1 MIMDKKSEK
10 NENKGKVE
18 SIIKNNKAE
27 NNSKKYVY
35 FFGEGDTKDKQL
47 LGGKGANLGDMT
59 KIGLPVPPGFT
70 ISTEACAHFYQNNN
84 QYPKELMSQI
94 NENLVKLEKAMGMK
108 FGSVENPLLVSVRS
122 GAAVSMPGMMDTIL
136 NLGLNDETIKGV
148 IKATQN
154 ERFALDSYRRFI
166 HMFADVVM
174 GVEHK
179 SFEEA
184 IERKKQTKG
193 VKIDTEL
200 TVNDLRELISEY
212 KEIVRKSKG
221 KSFPDNVNEQLKMA
235 IDAVFGSWNSAR
247 AIKYR
252 EINEIKGLL
261 GTAVNVQSMV
271 FGNMGQ
277 DSGTGVAFTRNPAT
291 GENKFYGEYL
301 INAQGED
308 VVAGIRTPEPV
319 ARLEKEMPLIYK
331 QLMGIREKLEKHY
344 RDMQDI
350 EFTVQKGKLFMLQ
363 TRNGKRTG
371 AAAVKTAVDMVKEK
385 LITEDEALL
394 RVEANQLNQ
403 LLHKRIDPI
412 AKTKTQ
418 AVTRG
423 LPASPGAAVGKI
435 VFSAEDAKLQSV
447 EDDDPLILVRLE
459 TSPEDIEGM
468 HIAQGVLTAR
478 VGMTS
483 HAAVVARGMGKCCVA
498 GCSDLIID
506 EHKKTL
512 KIKDSVLKEGDY
524 LTLDGTTGEVFIGQL
539 AVIDPELTGEFAIL
553 MEWANKKKKLK
564 VRTNADTPHDAEIAK
579 KFGAEGIGLC
589 RTEHMFFEGDRI
601 NAMREMILADDEVGR
616 RKALDKLLP
625 YQRQDFEG
633 IFKVMNNLPVIIR
646 FLDPPLHEFL
656 PKEDNEIKFLAK
668 LLKISEEKIRTK
680 IDSLHEFNP
689 MLGFRGCRLG
699 VVYPEISEMQARAV
713 FEAVLNVKKQGI
725 NPIPEIEIPNIITI
739 REFKLIKEIIQ
750 KVAKETGVEGKIP
763 YKIGT
768 MIEFP
773 RAALIADELAKE
785 AEFMSFG
792 TNDLTQTTLGFSRDD
807 AGKFIPC
814 YVEKGVFEKDP
825 FQTIDQEGVGRIM
838 KIAITKAR
846 GVKSNIDIGICGE
859 HGGDPASV
867 KFCHKIG
874 LSNVSCSPYRVPIAI
889 LAAAQAVIESRIS
902 AEKNYAVNKN
912 NNFNKANLSNKNNLP
927 IKSIKINLKP
937 QMKNAISIQDEI
949 RKIVKEELRNIS
961 NRKR

>member
-1 MIMDKKSEK
+1 MEEK
-10 NENKGKVE
+10 NPGNE
-18 SIIKNNKAE
+18 
-27 NNSKKYVY
+27 KKYVY
-35 FFGEGDTKDKQL
+35 FFGEGDTKNKQL
-47 LGGKGANLGDMT
+47 LGGKGAYLGEMS
-59 KIGLPVPPGFT
+59 KIGLPVPSGFT
-70 ISTEACAHFYQNNN
+70 LTTETCAYFYDNNK
-84 QYPKELMSQI
+84 QYPKELINQI
-94 NENLVKLEKAMGMK
+94 EENITKLEKATGMG
-108 FGSVENPLLVSVRS
+108 FGNTENPLLVSVRS
-122 GAAVSMPGMMDTIL
+122 GAADSMPGMMDTVL

-148 IKATQN
+148 IKATEN

-174 GVEHK
+174 NVEHRL
-179 SFEEA
+179 FEEA
-184 IERKKQTKG
+184 IERKKQTRG
-193 VKIDTEL
+193 IKIDTEL
-200 TVNDLRELISEY
+200 NIQDLKELINDY
-212 KEIVRKSKG
+212 KEIIKKAKG
-221 KSFPDNVNEQLKMA
+221 KSFPNDVREQLKMA

-252 EINEIKGLL
+252 EINEIKGLF
-261 GTAVNVQSMV
+261 GTAVNIQAMV

-277 DSGTGVAFTRNPAT
+277 DSGTGVAFTRNPST

-308 VVAGIRTPEPV
+308 VVAGTRTPEPV
-319 ARLEKEMPLIYK
+319 ARLEKEMPIIYK
-331 QLMGIREKLEKHY
+331 QLMEIRDKLEKHY
-344 RDMQDI
+344 KDMQDI

-363 TRNGKRTG
+363 TRTGKRTG
-371 AAAVKTAVDMVKEK
+371 AAAVKIAVDMVKEK

-394 RVEANQLNQ
+394 RVDANQLSQ

-412 AKTKTQ
+412 AKTKTE
-418 AVTRG
+418 AVAKG

-435 VFSAEDAKLQSV
+435 VFNAEDAALKV
-447 EDDDPLILVRLE
+447 AENNDKVILVRLE
-459 TSPEDIEGM
+459 TSPDDIEGM
-468 HIAQGVLTAR
+468 HVSQGIVTAR
-478 VGMTS
+478 GGMTS

-506 EHKKTL
+506 EHKKIL
-512 KIKDSVLKEGDY
+512 KIKDNILKEGDY
-524 LTLDGTTGEVFIGQL
+524 ITLDGTIGEVYLGQL
-539 AVIDPELTGEFAIL
+539 PVIDPELTGEFAVL
-553 MEWANKKKKLK
+553 MDWAKKKKKLG
-564 VRTNADTPHDAEIAK
+564 VRTNADTPKDSEIAR

-601 NAMREMILADDEVGR
+601 NAMREMILADNEEGR
-616 RKALDKLLP
+616 RKALAKLLP

-633 IFKVMNNLPVIIR
+633 IFKVMDKLPVIIR

-656 PKEDNEIKFLAK
+656 PKEDNEIKFLSK
-668 LLKISEEKIRTK
+668 LLNVSEEKIKNK
-680 IDSLHEFNP
+680 INSLHEFNP

-713 FEAVLNVKKQGI
+713 FEAALNVKKQGI
-725 NPIPEIEIPNIITI
+725 TPVPEIEIPNIITVK
-739 REFKLIKEIIQ
+739 EFKLIKEIIQ
-750 KVAKETGVEGKIP
+750 RVAKEIGIEDKIN

-825 FQTIDQEGVGRIM
+825 FQTIDQEGVGKIM
-838 KIAITKAR
+838 KITVTKAR
-846 GVKSNIDIGICGE
+846 GVKKNIDIGICGE
-859 HGGDPASV
+859 HGGDPASI

-889 LAAAQAVIESRIS
+889 LSAAQAVIEAR
-902 AEKNYAVNKN
+902 VNT
-912 NNFNKANLSNKNNLP
+912 NKK
-927 IKSIKINLKP
+927 KDKK
-937 QMKNAISIQDEI
+937 
-949 RKIVKEELRNIS
+949 
-961 NRKR
+961 